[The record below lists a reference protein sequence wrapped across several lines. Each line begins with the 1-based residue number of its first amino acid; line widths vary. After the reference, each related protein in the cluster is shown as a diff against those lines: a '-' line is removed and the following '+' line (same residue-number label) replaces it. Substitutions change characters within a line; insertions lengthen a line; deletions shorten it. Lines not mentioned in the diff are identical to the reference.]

1 MNIYTNIRIFM
12 NEDERRKLIV
22 HYISNHQGCKA
33 EEVVEGVKKHLSRVP
48 VYGALEDLIKD
59 GTVKDQ
65 ATNRRDHKLYV
76 DFNNLLVSVPKELEG
91 FKKAYLNLLQESKER
106 IRQKDFSKIA
116 RILGIDEPDPF
127 KWDESEI
134 HRFLEFERKNHSNSV
149 KEIHEFNE
157 QNLIKIISNARQEN
171 ALNIAKALF
180 FPAYDVSS
188 FDFSALNYGAI
199 GIFQTFANAY
209 FYLSMTWSQ
218 IIHDKEALRKLY
230 EAVYTEIS
238 DIQFH
243 LTEFLTSNN
252 FSPPH
257 DTARYIMRIGIS
269 SASDTLSMDLLRY
282 ILLDMQRSIEP
293 IADFFFKLN
302 DELDYKYFDLRSYRK
317 FLELI
322 EEIKKYKKNKT
333 ILNKLGYR

>member
-1 MNIYTNIRIFM
+1 MLTKFCINEVGRKKVYGIPDSSMTFSSCLCNRPIVVAGSASAPMTDNFTIYFTPPFFFTSFI
-12 NEDERRKLIV
+12 KLV
-22 HYISNHQGCKA
+22 VDYISNHQGCKA

-48 VYGALEDLIKD
+48 VYRTLEDLVKD

-116 RILGIDEPDPF
+116 RILGIDEPDPS
-127 KWDESEI
+127 KWNESEI
-134 HRFLEFERKNHSNSV
+134 HCFLHFEQKNHSNSL

-157 QNLIKIISNARQEN
+157 QGLIKIISNARQEN
-171 ALNIAKALF
+171 ALDIAKTLF

-209 FYLSMTWSQ
+209 FYLSMSSSQ
-218 IIHDKEALRKLY
+218 
-230 EAVYTEIS
+230 EIV
-238 DIQFH
+238 
-243 LTEFLTSNN
+243 
-252 FSPPH
+252 
-257 DTARYIMRIGIS
+257 
-269 SASDTLSMDLLRY
+269 
-282 ILLDMQRSIEP
+282 
-293 IADFFFKLN
+293 
-302 DELDYKYFDLRSYRK
+302 
-317 FLELI
+317 
-322 EEIKKYKKNKT
+322 
-333 ILNKLGYR
+333 

>member
-1 MNIYTNIRIFM
+1 M

-22 HYISNHQGCKA
+22 DYISNHQGCKA

-48 VYGALEDLIKD
+48 VYGILEDLIKD

-91 FKKAYLNLLQESKER
+91 FKKAYFNLLQESKER

-134 HRFLEFERKNHSNSV
+134 KCFLDYELKNFLNSRIETHV
-149 KEIHEFNE
+149 FNE
-157 QNLIKIISNARQEN
+157 QDLIKIISNARQEN
-171 ALNIAKALF
+171 ALDIAKSLLI
-180 FPAYDVSS
+180 PADEVSS

-243 LTEFLTSNN
+243 LTEFLTSTN

-257 DTARYIMRIGIS
+257 DTTRYIMRVGIS
-269 SASDTLSMDLLRY
+269 GASDTLSMDLLRY
-282 ILLDMQRSIEP
+282 IMLDMQRSIEP
-293 IADFFFKLN
+293 IADYFFKLN
-302 DELDYKYFDLRSYRK
+302 DGLDYKYFDLSPYRK
-317 FLELI
+317 FFDNVEK
-322 EEIKKYKKNKT
+322 IKKIKSYIK
-333 ILNKLGYR
+333 